1 MVKSAESNHGTA
13 VPHCRCLQWCT
24 AQEQTSTG
32 KTHEKADEAKS
43 ASKKVAHFRFESEA
57 LGKCTTLPA
66 IANPPT

>member
-1 MVKSAESNHGTA
+1 MRSQITA
-13 VPHCRCLQWCT
+13 PQSRTADVCNGCT